1 MEDSGATSKSGGL
14 GPPEPLPT
22 KDDDELFIPAVRI
35 TDDVL
40 LRNRPKSKYSE
51 HTCMYSMCQHW
62 VRRSC
67 PANLHVIASIFT
79 FEWFL
84 SLHLCK
90 CRLGLAFP

>member
-1 MEDSGATSKSGGL
+1 MDDSGATAKSGGL

-51 HTCMYSMCQHW
+51 HTCMHSMCQHW
-62 VRRSC
+62 MRR
-67 PANLHVIASIFT
+67 
-79 FEWFL
+79 
-84 SLHLCK
+84 
-90 CRLGLAFP
+90 